1 MVCFKEVIR
10 DEGFL
15 VGACRRMCGIG
26 VVRARTNRKVGADLR
41 TVYCRSILSSSISVG
56 TTMTSDTSPE
66 EEMIKRLFFL
76 FRFRMSEASEF
87 FVHTIFQSCSVAHI
101 FS

>member
-26 VVRARTNRKVGADLR
+26 VVRARTNGKVGADLR
-41 TVYCRSILSSSISVG
+41 TV
-56 TTMTSDTSPE
+56 E
-66 EEMIKRLFFL
+66 AFF
-76 FRFRMSEASEF
+76 RP
-87 FVHTIFQSCSVAHI
+87 VFQWVLL
-101 FS
+101 